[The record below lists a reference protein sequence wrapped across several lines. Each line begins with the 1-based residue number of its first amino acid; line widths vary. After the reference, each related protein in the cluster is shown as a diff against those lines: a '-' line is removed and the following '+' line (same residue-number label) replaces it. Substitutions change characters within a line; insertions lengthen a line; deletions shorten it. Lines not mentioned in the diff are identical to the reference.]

1 MRNCQLRIAD
11 CGLPKVAPVQ
21 RIGNRQCSDAGLG
34 FAQAGD
40 SIAVFPLAAL
50 FEDFDALEALED
62 VPFCAGSAGGAQA
75 AML

>member
-1 MRNCQLRIAD
+1 LPIAD
-11 CGLPKVAPVQ
+11 SLNRRRLWP
-21 RIGNRQCSDAGLG
+21 IGNWQSEINKSSDAGLG

-40 SIAVFPLAAL
+40 SIAVFPLAAF

-62 VPFCAGSAGGAQA
+62 VPFRAGCAGGAQA